1 MDQKR
6 VVQIG
11 LAVLLVLAATGSAAA
26 STASILALQ
35 VERHVIAGGGGRVAQ
50 GSFALDGTIGQPLA
64 GVVSTSS
71 YKLCA
76 GFWCGRPTF
85 GPVYIPLV
93 LRNG

>member
-1 MDQKR
+1 MDRKR

-26 STASILALQ
+26 SAASILALQ
-35 VERHVIAGGGGRVAQ
+35 VERHVIAGGGGHVAQ

-64 GVVSTSS
+64 GVVSNSP

>member
-1 MDQKR
+1 MDRKR

-26 STASILALQ
+26 STASILAA
-35 VERHVIAGGGGRVAQ
+35 EIPRYVIAGGGGHVAQ

-64 GVVSTSS
+64 GTVSNSP
-71 YKLCA
+71 YNLCA

-85 GPVYIPLV
+85 GPIYIPIV